1 MDAEIAIL
9 PRRLAGR
16 AVGVLTRAFDQDP
29 ILTHYLGQGPRRTV
43 AYRMFFADVVE
54 STLPFGHVYAATA
67 ENRLLGVAAWR
78 PPEPP
83 ASSVRTRVTS
93 ALRER
98 VVRALYPRAADEL
111 FRGFAKLEP
120 LHPSEPHWYLT
131 FVGIDSRL
139 QGQGIGSRLLAPVL
153 QQADASSTLCYLETP
168 FPRTHAFYQ
177 RLGFE
182 IASQS
187 HPFRGAPPLWTML
200 RKPGRGSG

>member
-1 MDAEIAIL
+1 
-9 PRRLAGR
+9 
-16 AVGVLTRAFDQDP
+16 
-29 ILTHYLGQGPRRTV
+29 
-43 AYRMFFADVVE
+43 
-54 STLPFGHVYAATA
+54 
-67 ENRLLGVAAWR
+67 
-78 PPEPP
+78 
-83 ASSVRTRVTS
+83 VTS